1 MSLISLT
8 VVRLSETFITHNMY
22 VCCCR
27 LSFFLSGVLGDA
39 DLYVSDRTRSPS
51 FYYDQYEMKS
61 TTCGEDIIDLSS
73 LKRPLYIGMY
83 NVGVA
88 FAGIQLC

>member
-1 MSLISLT
+1 M
-8 VVRLSETFITHNMY
+8 VRLSETFITHNIY

-27 LSFFLSGVLGDA
+27 LVFFFLSGVLGDA

-83 NVGVA
+83 DVCDA
-88 FAGIQLC
+88 FVVIPLC